1 MSKTVLTINVTNL
14 QSPDAPVE
22 MSIYGPDNNF
32 PDPKGQLGKYRF
44 TPTGGVVEATITDVP
59 FGQYAIALYQD
70 INNNGKLDTN
80 FLGIPKEPIGF
91 SNITDNISSK
101 PKFADCAFT
110 YDADNTTITIK
121 LIKVQVL

>member
-1 MSKTVLTINVTNL
+1 MAKPTLTVNVTNL
-14 QSPDAPVE
+14 QSADAPVE

-32 PDPKGQLGKYRF
+32 PDPKGQLAKYRF
-44 TPTGGVVEATITDVP
+44 TPVNGVLAAKITDVP

-80 FLGIPKEPIGF
+80 FLGIPNEPIGF
-91 SNITDNISSK
+91 SNITENISSK

-110 YDADNTTITIK
+110 FDADNNAITIR